1 MINCRQCDF
10 SIRNNMRHALM
21 NNCCPA
27 CGSAIL
33 GETHTQRMRLF
44 KQRLMQ
50 QEFSQGLSED
60 LVFDISLFMLL
71 EFSPINSSKKEEEE
85 SQVPSSSLSESQ
97 NSGPDESVFS
107 EESEYEKIRDEIREE
122 VHSSGESS
130 SEDLDEELKIA
141 RLKRLAKES
150 KVKMSG
156 TAVRRL
162 TND

>member
-1 MINCRQCDF
+1 MINCRQCEF
-10 SIRNNMRHALM
+10 SIKNNMRHALI

-50 QEFSQGLSED
+50 QEFSQDLSED

-71 EFSPINSSKKEEEE
+71 EFSPINSSKKEEEP
-85 SQVPSSSLSESQ
+85 QVPSDSMGEAQ
-97 NSGPDESVFS
+97 DSGPDESVFS
-107 EESEYEKIRDEIREE
+107 EENEYEKIRDEIREE
-122 VHSSGESS
+122 VLSSGESS
-130 SEDLDEELKIA
+130 SEDLDEDLKIA
-141 RLKRLAKES
+141 RLKRLAKDS
-150 KVKMSG
+150 KIKRPGAS
-156 TAVRRL
+156 VRRL

>member
-33 GETHTQRMRLF
+33 GETH

-50 QEFSQGLSED
+50 QEFSQSLSED

-85 SQVPSSSLSESQ
+85 SQVPSGSLSEPQ

-122 VHSSGESS
+122 VHSSEESS

-141 RLKRLAKES
+141 RLKGWQKKAR
-150 KVKMSG
+150 
-156 TAVRRL
+156 
-162 TND
+162 

>member
-141 RLKRLAKES
+141 RLKRLAKEN